1 MTGRR
6 LRIAAAV
13 ALAAGIAVA
22 LLIPDALPSRSL
34 TYGPGI
40 RSATPHRLGLRLAV
54 FVAALLISALLWAA
68 GRMTRESTRGS

>member
-1 MTGRR
+1 MTGRW

-22 LLIPDALPSRSL
+22 LLIPDALPSRTV

-40 RSATPHRLGLRLAV
+40 PSATHHRLGLRLAV
-54 FVAALLISALLWAA
+54 FGVGLFISALLWAA
-68 GRMTRESTRGS
+68 SRTGKSSCHR

>member
-1 MTGRR
+1 MTGRW

-22 LLIPDALPSRSL
+22 LLIPDALPSRTV

-40 RSATPHRLGLRLAV
+40 PSAMHHRLGLRLAV
-54 FVAALLISALLWAA
+54 FGVGLFISALLWAA
-68 GRMTRESTRGS
+68 SRTEKSSCHR